1 MRQKL
6 SRRRR
11 HQKLKLYGINAL
23 SSEKKSKNKTI
34 SCFCD
39 DCLNSS
45 CQTSTVCFSSITRER
60 NGELIHQKGCT
71 ERPELLSCNPSRSVT
86 YLIKCCNESWCNT
99 NMTLSLSPE
108 PTPAVK
114 NPSLVLLLSILILIA
129 LFNAAILAFIAYIRW
144 KHKCRMEDFG
154 AREPC
159 LLEDSERKASK
170 DEKGSLKE
178 LYEQSVTS
186 GSGSGLP
193 FLVQS
198 TVARQVMM
206 VEMIGKGRYGEVW
219 KGTYHG
225 EVVAV
230 KTFSSRDEASW
241 DRETEIY
248 NTVLLRHDNILGYLA
263 SDMTSRNSCT
273 QLWLIMHYHVNGSL
287 YDYLQRVVLNH
298 QSMLLLAYSA
308 AAGLVHL
315 HSEILGKQG
324 KPAIAHRDI
333 KSKNILVKKD
343 GSCCIGDLGL
353 AVIHSQTTNTLDL
366 GNNTKVGTKRYM
378 APEVLDDHLNTY
390 LFESFKCIDVY
401 AFGLVLWEITRRC
414 ALGGISEE
422 YKPPFWDVVPSDP
435 SFEDMRKVVSVDQQR
450 PIIPNRW
457 TTDPI
462 LNQMGK
468 LMKECWRHEPKARL
482 SMLRVKKNLQRYMD
496 RPEDDN

>member
-1 MRQKL
+1 M
-6 SRRRR
+6 
-11 HQKLKLYGINAL
+11 
-23 SSEKKSKNKTI
+23 I
-34 SCFCD
+34 S
-39 DCLNSS
+39 
-45 CQTSTVCFSSITRER
+45 
-60 NGELIHQKGCT
+60 
-71 ERPELLSCNPSRSVT
+71 
-86 YLIKCCNESWCNT
+86 
-99 NMTLSLSPE
+99 
-108 PTPAVK
+108 
-114 NPSLVLLLSILILIA
+114 
-129 LFNAAILAFIAYIRW
+129 
-144 KHKCRMEDFG
+144 
-154 AREPC
+154 
-159 LLEDSERKASK
+159 
-170 DEKGSLKE
+170 
-178 LYEQSVTS
+178 
-186 GSGSGLP
+186 
-193 FLVQS
+193 
-198 TVARQVMM
+198 
-206 VEMIGKGRYGEVW
+206 GKGRYGEVW

-378 APEVLDDHLNTY
+378 APEVLDDHLNTS

-414 ALGGISEE
+414 ALGGNSASLIF
-422 YKPPFWDVVPSDP
+422 YF
-435 SFEDMRKVVSVDQQR
+435 
-450 PIIPNRW
+450 
-457 TTDPI
+457 
-462 LNQMGK
+462 
-468 LMKECWRHEPKARL
+468 
-482 SMLRVKKNLQRYMD
+482 
-496 RPEDDN
+496 